1 MRPTAPATLFAAALL
16 AASPGA
22 ATAQF
27 KLPGGLGGAIPGVGT
42 AGIGNA
48 AGLLGYCLKNRL
60 LGAGTA
66 AGIPPGPAT
75 PATPAA
81 GAGAGAAGAAA
92 LLGRLTGRSGV
103 TQSPG
108 FALGQQGQV
117 QQSGGGTLSLGALP
131 ARVKTQACNLV
142 LQRAGSFL

>member
-22 ATAQF
+22 APAQF

-66 AGIPPGPAT
+66 AGIPLSPAT

-81 GAGAGAAGAAA
+81 GAGATGAAA
-92 LLGRLTGRSGV
+92 LLAKLTGRSGV

-117 QQSGGGTLSLGALP
+117 QQSGGGALSLGGLP